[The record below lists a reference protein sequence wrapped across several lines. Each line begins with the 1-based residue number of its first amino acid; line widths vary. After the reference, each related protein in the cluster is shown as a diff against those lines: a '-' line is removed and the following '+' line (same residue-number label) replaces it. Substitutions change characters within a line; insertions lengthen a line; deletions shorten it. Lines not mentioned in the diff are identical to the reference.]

1 MEQKEFDE
9 IVRRLKCEFDRKYVK
24 KDECERQI
32 EEFDDKITKGADRI
46 AALEIYTKIILGI
59 LSATGIGVL
68 SIVLEV
74 FKG

>member
-1 MEQKEFDE
+1 MEQSEFDE
-9 IVRRLKCEFDRKYVK
+9 IVSRLECKFDRKYVK
-24 KDECERQI
+24 KDECERQT
-32 EEFDDKITKGADRI
+32 EEFDDKITNGVGRI
-46 AALEIYTKIILGI
+46 AALEIYTKITLGI